1 MPGGKM
7 KKMLIGLPPQ
17 ASVFTRDSI
26 RTRASE
32 KALLESGSIAK
43 RLRAR
48 IRKNEEGGSLVET
61 ALVLPILLSIM
72 LGMFSL
78 TMALYTYQQ
87 LGYATFA
94 AAEQLG
100 FSRGLYTDPCYQAT
114 QTLMTSLQGY
124 TASKLSITMTISN
137 SAGTATVYGPFTG
150 AVANGSGCTAAGTG
164 GAATSQMGQNQ
175 PATVNVNYSYTWIPM
190 WLLNLSGSLVTQQTA
205 LIN

>member
-32 KALLESGSIAK
+32 KALLESGSIAE

-94 AAEQLG
+94 CAEQVG
-100 FSRGLYTDPCYQAT
+100 FSRGLYVDPCYQAT
-114 QTLMTSLQGY
+114 QTLL
-124 TASKLSITMTISN
+124 TALPGFAPSKLSITMTISN

-150 AVANGSGCTAAGTG
+150 SVANGSGCTGAGSG
-164 GAATSQMGQNQ
+164 GTTNAMGQNQ
-175 PATVNVNYSYTWIPM
+175 AATVNVSYSYSWIPM
-190 WLLNLSGSLVTQQTA
+190 WMLSLSGNLVSQETV

>member
-1 MPGGKM
+1 M
-7 KKMLIGLPPQ
+7 KKMPIGLASQ
-17 ASVFTRDSI
+17 ASVFTRDSV

-32 KALLESGSIAK
+32 SALLQSRSIA
-43 RLRAR
+43 RRFRAR
-48 IRKNEEGGSLVET
+48 IRQDEEGGSLVET
-61 ALVLPILLSIM
+61 ALVLAILLSIM

-114 QTLMTSLQGY
+114 QTLMTSLPGF
-124 TASKLSITMTISN
+124 TASKVSITMTISN
-137 SAGTATVYGPFTG
+137 SAGTATAYGPFTG

-175 PATVNVNYSYTWIPM
+175 PATVNVNYQYTWMPM
-190 WLLNLSGSLVTQQTA
+190 WLLNLSGNLVTQETT